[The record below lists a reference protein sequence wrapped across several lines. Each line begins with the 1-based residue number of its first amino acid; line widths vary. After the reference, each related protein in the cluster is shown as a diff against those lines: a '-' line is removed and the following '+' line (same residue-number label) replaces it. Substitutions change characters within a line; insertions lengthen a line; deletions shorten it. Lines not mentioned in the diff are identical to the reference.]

1 MDYSES
7 VSYLYGLGHEVLAAK
22 YRLETIGAL
31 LEELGNPHHAFKAVL
46 IAGTNG
52 KGSTA
57 AMIESIARSGDIV
70 AGLYT
75 SPHLVRIEERIKV
88 GGREIASEDFARLA
102 SRVRQAA
109 ERLIEKANLQAL
121 PSFFEQVT
129 AIAFCHFQEAGIPL
143 AILEVGL
150 GGRLDATNIVD
161 PVVSVIT
168 SIDYDHQQVLGAEI
182 SQIAGEKAAIIKK
195 GSRAVI
201 GRQDHR
207 QATEVLMRQCL
218 EVEVLPVF
226 ASDSIFEAASEDGFF
241 TFDYSSA
248 QSTYSSLRLRLRGRH
263 QMDNAAAAIEAAE
276 ILRCCGFAI
285 TREAIVNGLRRVD
298 WPARL
303 ELADTE
309 PRVLLDGAHNPAGAA
324 RLRQYLDEFWPEPFT
339 LIFGAMADKNVKAMA
354 EILFSRARTIVLT
367 RVRDRRAASIAA
379 MGEAALAGSQ
389 NVIFTE
395 TVKQALS
402 WARSVT
408 ARRGLI
414 VVAGS
419 LHLVGAVKQVLDEE
433 DRQTAFFGISD
444 PDGTRTH

>member
-7 VSYLYGLGHEVLAAK
+7 VSYLYALGHEVLAAK

-31 LEELGNPHHAFKAVL
+31 LEELGNPHHAFKSVL

-57 AMIESIARSGDIV
+57 AMIESIARAGDIV

-75 SPHLVRIEERIKV
+75 SPHLVRVEERIKV
-88 GGREIASEDFARLA
+88 AGREIAGSEFARLA

-109 ERLIEKANLQAL
+109 ELLVENGSLDAP

-129 AIAFCHFQEAGIPL
+129 AIAFCHFQEAGVPL

-161 PVVSVIT
+161 PVISVIT
-168 SIDYDHQQVLGAEI
+168 SIDYDHQQVLGSEI
-182 SQIAGEKAAIIKK
+182 THIAAEKAAIIKK

-207 QATEVLMRQCL
+207 DATEVLMRRCL
-218 EVEVLPVF
+218 DVELLPVF
-226 ASDSIFEAASEDGFF
+226 TSDPIFEAASDDGYF
-241 TFDYSSA
+241 TFDYSTA
-248 QSTYSSLRLRLRGRH
+248 HSTYSSLRLRLRGRH
-263 QMDNAAAAIEAAE
+263 QMDNAAAAIETAE
-276 ILRCCGFAI
+276 LLADSGFPI
-285 TREAIVNGLRRVD
+285 TREAIVRGLRKVD

-303 ELADTE
+303 ELIDIE
-309 PRVLLDGAHNPAGAA
+309 PRVLLDGAHNPGGAL
-324 RLRQYLDEFWPEPFT
+324 RLRQYLDEFWPEQFT
-339 LIFGAMADKNVKAMA
+339 LIFGAMADKDIKAMA
-354 EILFSRARTIVLT
+354 ERLFSRARTIVLT
-367 RVRDRRAASIAA
+367 RVRDRRAASIAS
-379 MGEAALAGSQ
+379 MGEAAMAGSR

-408 ARRGLI
+408 SRKGLI

-419 LHLVGAVKQVLDEE
+419 LHLAGAIKQALDEE

-444 PDGTRTH
+444 PDGTRAH